1 MSLNQRLDLRQSQ
14 SLVMTPQLQQAIK
27 LLQMSNLELQDFV
40 QSELETNP
48 LLERPETD
56 GEAPPLHETVPTE
69 PERPEPATFDAPLAE
84 TPRTEPDAFAQETP
98 LDTDFDNVWASD
110 RPASGATSAHNFS
123 DDEFSFEQTLPAVTS
138 LRDHLRTQIDCDLT
152 DPVERLIGIAL
163 LDLLD
168 DNGYLPPEL
177 DLVRAQLGVSP
188 EQFERV
194 VARLQRCDPV
204 GIFARGLAECL
215 AIQLREQNRYDPA
228 MAALLNNLPL
238 IAARDHKKLQQLCG
252 VDALDLTDMLAEL
265 KRLNPRP
272 AQAFTHDVT
281 QTLIP
286 DVLLR
291 PLPGGGWQVELNPEN
306 LPRVL
311 ANEHY
316 YQRLTAGVKVK
327 AERDYIQERWQ
338 QANWL
343 VKALHQRATTIL
355 KTASAIVE
363 LQDSFFVHG
372 VTHLRPLTLRQI
384 AEAVSMH
391 ESTISR
397 VTTNK
402 YIATPRGIFELK
414 YFFTNAIAATDGGEA
429 VAATAVRHRIKT
441 MIEGEAPNAILADDR
456 IAALLQQEGIAIARR
471 TVAKYR
477 EAMHIPSSAA
487 RRRSAATPSGMA
499 SESAS

>member
-40 QSELETNP
+40 QTELETNP
-48 LLERPETD
+48 LLERAEAESD
-56 GEAPPLHETVPTE
+56 APPLHETVSTE
-69 PERPEPATFDAPLAE
+69 PERPEPAAFDAPIAE
-84 TPRTEPDAFAQETP
+84 TPHAEPDSFAMEAP

-110 RPASGATSAHNFS
+110 RAGSSAAAHS
-123 DDEFSFEQTLPAVTS
+123 LGDDDFSFEQTLPAVTS
-138 LRDHLRTQIDCDLT
+138 LRDHLRTQIDCDFS

-168 DNGYLPPEL
+168 DNGFLPPEL
-177 DLVRAQLGVSP
+177 DLVRTQLGAAP
-188 EQFERV
+188 EQFEHV
-194 VARLQRCDPV
+194 ITKLQRCDPV

-238 IAARDHKKLQQLCG
+238 VAARDHKKLQSLCG
-252 VDALDLTDMLAEL
+252 VDALDLADMLSEL

-316 YQRLTAGVKVK
+316 FQRLTAGVKVK

-343 VKALHQRATTIL
+343 VKALHQRANTIL
-355 KTASAIVE
+355 KTASAIVQQ
-363 LQDSFFVHG
+363 QDNFFIHG

-384 AEAVSMH
+384 AEDIAMH

-414 YFFTNAIAATDGGEA
+414 YFFTNAIAATDGGDA
-429 VAATAVRHRIKT
+429 LAATAVRHRIKT
-441 MIEGEAPNAILADDR
+441 MIEAEAPNAILADDR

-477 EAMHIPSSAA
+477 EAMQIPSSAA
-487 RRRSAATPSGMA
+487 RRRTASNMAGMV
-499 SESAS
+499 SESAR

>member
-40 QSELETNP
+40 QTELETNP
-48 LLERPETD
+48 LLERAETD
-56 GEAPPLHETVPTE
+56 NDAPAMHETVPTE
-69 PERPEPATFDAPLAE
+69 PEQPEPAAFDAPLAE

-110 RPASGATSAHNFS
+110 RPSGTAAHNIS
-123 DDEFSFEQTLPAVTS
+123 DDDFSFEQTLPAATS
-138 LRDHLRTQIDCDLT
+138 LRDHLSAQIDCDFA
-152 DPVERLIGIAL
+152 DPLERLIGIAL
-163 LDLLD
+163 LDMLD
-168 DNGYLPPEL
+168 DNGFLPPEL
-177 DLVRAQLGVSP
+177 DLVRAQLGATP
-188 EQFERV
+188 EQFDRV
-194 VARLQRCDPV
+194 IAKLQRCDPV

-215 AIQLREQNRYDPA
+215 ALQLREQNRYDPA
-228 MAALLNNLPL
+228 MAALLDNLPL
-238 IAARDHKKLQQLCG
+238 VAARDHKKLQQLCG
-252 VDALDLTDMLAEL
+252 VDALDLADMLTEL

-272 AQAFTHDVT
+272 AQAFAHDIT

-316 YQRLTAGVKVK
+316 YQRLTAGVKIK

-355 KTASAIVE
+355 KTASAIVQQ
-363 LQDSFFVHG
+363 QDNFFVHG

-384 AEAVSMH
+384 AEDVAMH

-397 VTTNK
+397 VTTSK

-414 YFFTNAIAATDGGEA
+414 YFFTNAIAATDGGDA
-429 VAATAVRHRIKT
+429 LAATAVRHRIKT
-441 MIEGEAPNAILADDR
+441 LIEAEAPNAILPDDR

-487 RRRSAATPSGMA
+487 RRRSAAGA
-499 SESAS
+499 AGIVSESAR